1 LALALRKAEKRRS
14 GATEEWEMTRSR
26 LALIAAGVLVAIQLI
41 PLPRTNPPVEGALA
55 APAELQA
62 VLDRACMDCHSH
74 ATKWPW
80 YAYVAPASWLLV
92 YDVHEG
98 REHLNLSK
106 WDGYTPKRQ
115 RKKAGEMWEEV
126 EEGEMPFWPYLIM
139 HPEAKLSDADKAV
152 LKAWSEQA
160 SKQ

>member
-1 LALALRKAEKRRS
+1 
-14 GATEEWEMTRSR
+14 MTRSR

-41 PLPRTNPPVEGALA
+41 PLPRTNPPVESALA
-55 APAELQA
+55 APPELQA

-92 YDVHEG
+92 YDVHHA
-98 REHLNLSK
+98 REHVNLSK
-106 WDGYTPKRQ
+106 WGDYTPKRQ

-126 EEGEMPFWPYLIM
+126 EDGEMPFWPYLLM
-139 HPEAKLSDADKAV
+139 HPEARLSDADKAV

-160 SKQ
+160 SKE

>member
-1 LALALRKAEKRRS
+1 LRSTWREGDAG
-14 GATEEWEMTRSR
+14 GATEENEMTRSR
-26 LALIAAGVLVAIQLI
+26 LALIAAGVLVAMQLI
-41 PLPRTNPPVEGALA
+41 PLSRTNPPVESALV
-55 APAELQA
+55 APPELQV

-92 YDVHEG
+92 YDVHHG

-106 WDGYTPKRQ
+106 WGDYTPKRQ
-115 RKKAGEMWEEV
+115 RKKMHEMWEEV
-126 EEGEMPFWPYLIM
+126 EEGEMPFWPYLLL
-139 HPEAKLSDADKAV
+139 HPDAKLSDADKAV

-160 SKQ
+160 SQE